1 MSADEA
7 LDSRLDPLIHE
18 PARLLAV
25 SVLNECE
32 VVNFNFLLATTGLTR
47 GNLST
52 HMRKLVEGGYV
63 EEMKQIID
71 RKLRTEY
78 RLTKGGRQAFTN
90 YRKVWT
96 AITNGSGST
105 SSTRSKEKVK

>member
-32 VVNFNFLLATTGLTR
+32 VANFNFLLSTTGLTR

-52 HMRKLVEGGYV
+52 HMRKLVEAGYV
-63 EEMKQIID
+63 EEKKEIVD

-78 RLTKGGRQAFTN
+78 RLTKVGRQAFDR
-90 YRKVWT
+90 YRAAWQD
-96 AITNGSGST
+96 ITNGPARK
-105 SSTRSKEKVK
+105 SSQPGRR

>member
-1 MSADEA
+1 MSADRP
-7 LDSRLDPLIHE
+7 LDAPIDPLIHE
-18 PARLLAV
+18 AARLVIV

-32 VVNFNFLLATTGLTR
+32 VANFNFLLATTGLTR

-63 EEMKQIID
+63 AETKEIID

-78 RLTKGGRQAFTN
+78 RLTKAGRQAFTN

-96 AITNGSGST
+96 TITNGSGSK
-105 SSTRSKEKVK
+105 SSTPSKEKSE